1 MRPIPCSSQAARGR
15 RRGGSA
21 SSCRC
26 WPAPPWRSGWRG
38 CSSRPIRTPTPRPRT
53 GPTWC
58 PCGTWR
64 ACFGS
69 SSHSTDSPRA
79 EPRPAGSR
87 SGCASLEMTM
97 AGSRAFIWIL
107 AVSGFASTFSGRA
120 VEPMVGVIARDLSA
134 RPETVALLAAAFAL
148 PYAFIQPIL
157 GPIGD
162 AVGKERV
169 MKICLLVLVL
179 ALMGSVVAPNAAI
192 LFGLRMVAGAAA
204 GGVVPLSLALI
215 GDRVAMAGRQV
226 AISRFLIAIITGQ
239 LAGSSLAGLL
249 AAFVGWRG
257 VFVAST
263 AMLTV
268 AFVATGGGFRKA
280 PSAGGFEPRDA
291 LARYAGIIANPRART
306 LFLLVFVEAITVFGL
321 FPYVAPLLEERGEG
335 GPAEAGL
342 VLAGFAIGG
351 LVYSALVGWMLR
363 RLGLRRMLRGG
374 GMIAGSALLILGVAV
389 DWR

>member
-1 MRPIPCSSQAARGR
+1 
-15 RRGGSA
+15 
-21 SSCRC
+21 
-26 WPAPPWRSGWRG
+26 
-38 CSSRPIRTPTPRPRT
+38 
-53 GPTWC
+53 
-58 PCGTWR
+58 
-64 ACFGS
+64 
-69 SSHSTDSPRA
+69 
-79 EPRPAGSR
+79 
-87 SGCASLEMTM
+87 MTM

-120 VEPMVGVIARDLSA
+120 VEPMIGVIARDLSA

-268 AFVATGGGFRKA
+268 AFVATVGGFRKA
-280 PSAGGFEPRDA
+280 PSAGGFDPRDA
-291 LARYAGIIANPRART
+291 LARYARIIANPRART

-389 DWR
+389 DWRLDLLALLGLGLGFYVLHNSFQTQVTELAPEARASAVALHAFSFFVGQSLGVVLVGLGLRGAGLFGTMSLCALGILGVGVVGALALTQPTQRAR